1 MSKKLVDIYATKEKK
16 PPKRHK
22 DKLRHVRIPLKDE
35 YLRHVR
41 MIARNEN
48 KTVTDVTEEL
58 IQDILDREYIWQINV
73 IDSDYEAAANHSVQA
88 WLPPQAHDV
97 LFDLA
102 TEHLS
107 SIRHV
112 AYSLLVHALRGKGVR
127 A

>member
-1 MSKKLVDIYATKEKK
+1 MK
-16 PPKRHK
+16 
-22 DKLRHVRIPLKDE
+22 
-35 YLRHVR
+35 
-41 MIARNEN
+41 N

-73 IDSDYEAAANHSVQA
+73 IESDYKAAVNHSVQA

-112 AYSLLVHALRGKGVR
+112 AYSLLVHALRARGDKSMTYSKT
-127 A
+127 